1 MISVETGVT
10 VQSVNV
16 MTSDEG
22 GLNTEQL
29 TQLAMDKVINVAD
42 SAPPAIKDQAEA
54 FRDSIENVLRHYIE
68 LARREERATIA
79 YRMAKAGQKEMA
91 DLVRRI

>member
-54 FRDSIENVLRHYIE
+54 FRGSIENVLRHYIE

-79 YRMAKAGQKEMA
+79 HRMAKAGQKEMA